1 MRVIP
6 NANGT
11 FSFEF
16 NADEK
21 NLGISILKSIKT
33 SDVESQAAILVAIQD
48 IMLAGVEMPSQ
59 AIN

>member
-6 NANGT
+6 NADGT

-16 NADEK
+16 SADEK
-21 NLGISILKSIKT
+21 DLGISILKSIKA
-33 SDVESQAAILVAIQD
+33 SDQDSQRAIMRAIQEV
-48 IMLAGVEMPSQ
+48 MLAGVEMPSQ